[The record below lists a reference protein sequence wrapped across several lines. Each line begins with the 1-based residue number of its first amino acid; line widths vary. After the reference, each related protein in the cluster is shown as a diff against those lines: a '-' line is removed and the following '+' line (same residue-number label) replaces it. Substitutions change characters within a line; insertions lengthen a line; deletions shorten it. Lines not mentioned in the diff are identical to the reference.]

1 MGHKGKF
8 GHEFLEFEFK
18 PNGRLRYA
26 NNSQYKADTL
36 IRKEVYVNDIILDE
50 LYLKEVVY
58 KIYKTVC
65 NYGSYIDSADIRDH
79 ILYNKKIDIAKA
91 FKQLKYLKFKNCIQF
106 TKKID
111 NINKDRCI
119 ALNEL
124 YELLFTLDIINE
136 YDNIKVLYDKGYRKF
151 KINNIIIEILI
162 NDCLDCKM

>member
-1 MGHKGKF
+1 MIEYVKF
-8 GHEFLEFEFK
+8 KKIIEKLLQDEQQKYNDNVNFF
-18 PNGRLRYA
+18 
-26 NNSQYKADTL
+26 NSLKDD
-36 IRKEVYVNDIILDE
+36 DIILDE

-58 KIYKTVC
+58 KIYKTVY
-65 NYGSYIDSADIRDH
+65 NYGSYIDSSDIKDY
-79 ILYNKKIDIAKA
+79 ILYNKKIDIPKA
-91 FKQLKYLKFKNCIQF
+91 FKQLKYLKFVNCIQF

-124 YELLFTLDIINE
+124 YELLFTLDIIQE